1 MARPK
6 RSEAQ
11 EAQATVTAPEG
22 FTPVEYVFRRSYH
35 MDALYGTRIVWNGTG
50 DVQLVPS
57 DVAAKMFANHPEVYR
72 PAAFSGQAA
81 PEIPQAPTED
91 VERQELDITIQT
103 MGKEALESYARTHF
117 GQELDRRR
125 SVESLR
131 QQVTLLI
138 DQFGAP

>member
-1 MARPK
+1 
-6 RSEAQ
+6 
-11 EAQATVTAPEG
+11 
-22 FTPVEYVFRRSYH
+22 
-35 MDALYGTRIVWNGTG
+35 MDAIYGTRIVWNGTG

>member
-35 MDALYGTRIVWNGTG
+35 MDAIYGTRIVWNGTG

-57 DVAAKMFANHPEVYR
+57 DVAAKMCANHPEVYR

-103 MGKEALESYARTHF
+103 MGKDALESYARTHF

>member
-6 RSEAQ
+6 RSEAPS
-11 EAQATVTAPEG
+11 AQATVTAPEG

-81 PEIPQAPTED
+81 PEIPQAPTDD